1 MVNNS
6 PYSAAI
12 TGCTFKLEEFRRVL
26 PLLLD
31 DNSAE
36 LLKAEADNN
45 QLLQVDSLNSRKRFI
60 AEFQRRFDAVNRE
73 FWLAFSEWDE
83 TAQRAGFFYAI
94 LKTYQ
99 LVYDFHINLAV
110 KKFRSVDKEL
120 KKNDVMME
128 FYEIAAKDAFVDSW
142 TDKTKDRC
150 AQHYI
155 TILKQAGLLR
165 DDILVPLYLNA
176 EQTRYYF
183 EHGEDWF
190 LEACFLMP
198 YEINNLKEQLL

>member
-1 MVNNS
+1 MTNNS
-6 PYSAAI
+6 PYSASI

-31 DNSAE
+31 DNSTE

-45 QLLQVDSLNSRKRFI
+45 HLLQVDSLNSRKRFI
-60 AEFQRRFDAVNRE
+60 AEFQRRFDAVSRE

-120 KKNDVMME
+120 KKGDVMME
-128 FYEIAAKDAFVDSW
+128 FYEIAAKDSFVDSW
-142 TDKTKDRC
+142 TDNTKDRC
-150 AQHYI
+150 AKHYL
-155 TILKQAGLLR
+155 TILRQAGLLR
-165 DDILVPLYLNA
+165 DDTLIPLYLNA
-176 EQTRYYF
+176 EQARYYF